1 MEQQAVEAVSIAG
14 SVPADLSIWSL
25 IYKADFIVKL
35 VLLIL
40 ISASIWSWAIIF
52 DKIKKLRDIAQKTN
66 EFEDKFWSGSSLE
79 ELFEDIKSGA
89 DHPMALLFVSAMK
102 EWKRTSKVSKLGQL
116 SASFK
121 DRLSQIMRLTISREV
136 ESLEKLNSSLR
147 NITSIEKIE

>member
-52 DKIKKLRDIAQKTN
+52 DKIKKLRGIAQKTN

-79 ELFEDIKSGA
+79 EL
-89 DHPMALLFVSAMK
+89 L
-102 EWKRTSKVSKLGQL
+102 
-116 SASFK
+116 
-121 DRLSQIMRLTISREV
+121 
-136 ESLEKLNSSLR
+136 
-147 NITSIEKIE
+147 KI